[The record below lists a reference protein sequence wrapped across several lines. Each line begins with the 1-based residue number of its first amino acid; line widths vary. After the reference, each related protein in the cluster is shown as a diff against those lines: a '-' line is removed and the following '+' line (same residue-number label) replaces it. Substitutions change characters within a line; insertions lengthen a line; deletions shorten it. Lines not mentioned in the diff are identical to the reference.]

1 MKRRTRKCSLVF
13 ILGILI
19 FSCLSGFGTNVFA
32 MDGEY

>member
-19 FSCLSGFGTNVFA
+19 FSCLSGFG
-32 MDGEY
+32 